1 MNGLLDLEEIK
12 SFMLMG
18 DVRSS
23 IKWLERRKIKSKYLF
38 MATKNDRYVEM
49 EKFLGIIEELIKG
62 KISADDAEREM
73 SSDEFSDLFYMVD
86 DKKELI
92 SAFVYYIRY
101 TRDRY
106 DVDYPRFDQKRCDD
120 L

>member
-1 MNGLLDLEEIK
+1 MNGLLDLEEVK

-38 MATKNDRYVEM
+38 MATKKNLYVEM
-49 EKFLGIIEELIKG
+49 EKFLDIIEELIKG
-62 KISADDAEREM
+62 NINADEAESELT
-73 SSDEFSDLFYMVD
+73 SDKFSGLFYMVD
-86 DKKELI
+86 NIEELV
-92 SAFVYYIRY
+92 SAFVYYIQY
-101 TRDRY
+101 TMDRY
-106 DVDYPRFDQKRCDD
+106 DVEYPGFDQKRCDD